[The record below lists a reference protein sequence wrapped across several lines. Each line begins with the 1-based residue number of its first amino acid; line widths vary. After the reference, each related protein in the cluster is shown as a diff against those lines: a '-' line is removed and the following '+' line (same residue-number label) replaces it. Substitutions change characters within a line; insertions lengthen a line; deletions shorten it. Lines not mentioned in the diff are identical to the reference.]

1 MNSKIKH
8 QTMSI
13 ALFER
18 ELLHSGVTKR
28 TARQYA
34 RKIKTT
40 IDKHGFISYK
50 IASDTVYNI
59 FSKYS
64 AAAANK
70 YASAFKAYSKVCKL
84 GWEDQLKRYKE
95 TPAPK
100 RQPDIELGRKIID
113 ITPENTRDDI
123 VHNKYSILFELMFL
137 TGMRLV
143 EARSLKTNNIS
154 DSEIILERTKTGAGR
169 RIATPP
175 FKKFQS
181 KLFEY
186 IDNNN
191 SLWAFPTEKDRSK
204 HVSDAACRKEFSNR
218 LKRLGIKYKY
228 TPHTFRGAFMTRNL
242 RNGAV
247 LFDVQDIVGHTS
259 ADTTKMYY
267 RGGIEAQKELMKNDP
282 ANVTRLSAQ
291 EQFDQVVEILRKSG
305 IFKRD
310 NISYKITED
319 SICIE
324 ITDKK

>member
-1 MNSKIKH
+1 MNSKIH
-8 QTMSI
+8 YQTMSVT
-13 ALFER
+13 LFER
-18 ELLHSGVTKR
+18 ELLHSGITKR

-34 RKIKTT
+34 RKIKST
-40 IDKHGFISYK
+40 IDKHGFISYEV
-50 IASDTVYNI
+50 AADTVYSI

-70 YASAFKAYSKVCKL
+70 YASAFKAYSKVCNL

-95 TPAPK
+95 TPVPK
-100 RQPDIELGRKIID
+100 RQPDVELGRKIID
-113 ITPENTRDDI
+113 ILPEETRDPV

-137 TGMRLV
+137 TGMRLI
-143 EARSLKTNNIS
+143 EARSLRSVDIS
-154 DSEIILERTKTGAGR
+154 DSEIILEKTKTGAGR

-175 FKKFQS
+175 FKKFQE
-181 KLFEY
+181 KLFNY

-191 SLWAFPTEKDRSK
+191 SEWAFPTEKDRSK
-204 HVSDAACRKEFSNR
+204 HVSDAACRKEFNSR

-291 EQFDQVVEILRKSG
+291 EQFDQVVEVLRKSG
-305 IFKRD
+305 ILKKKD
-310 NISYKITED
+310 IKYKLTEK

-324 ITDKK
+324 IAEKT